1 MLGFDRATEY
11 RSLDDLYIHKTIDEV
26 DIPLFSSSLDFFAK
40 SILVPLSHNFYVR
53 RYLKFTFANKI
64 EVMYE
69 RSLISVKV

>member
-11 RSLDDLYIHKTIDEV
+11 RSLDDLHMSIDEV

-40 SILVPLSHNFYVR
+40 NILVPLSHNFYVR
-53 RYLKFTFANKI
+53 RYLKITFANKM

-69 RSLISVKV
+69 RSLTSVKV